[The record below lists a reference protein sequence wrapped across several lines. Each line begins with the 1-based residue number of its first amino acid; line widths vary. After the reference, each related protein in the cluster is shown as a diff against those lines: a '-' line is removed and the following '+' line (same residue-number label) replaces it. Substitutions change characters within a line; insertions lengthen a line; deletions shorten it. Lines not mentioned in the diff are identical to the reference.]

1 MRSENFLVGVWL
13 EGGEEKNVVG
23 SKCFLL
29 EPIKMFSSQ
38 NVKKTKGSRVLLD
51 GQKCP
56 QFLSKATLAFYLF
69 ILLFIFFLCFC
80 FSRHFGPVWYI
91 HSNTYF
97 QFLNNIIRI
106 FTHFFIHTYF
116 HTYF

>member
-69 ILLFIFFLCFC
+69 ILFFFFFVLLLF
-80 FSRHFGPVWYI
+80 
-91 HSNTYF
+91 
-97 QFLNNIIRI
+97 
-106 FTHFFIHTYF
+106 
-116 HTYF
+116 